1 MATVRWLTVSVDKSL
16 GMQVRR
22 DSAGEAITYVN
33 KQGQTKS
40 RMESKGTV
48 PVPYTH
54 PKIVLNS
61 QEDDPIDAIAI
72 CLLDILKAAKP
83 GFDKAEAL
91 VESINNGLYVTNRN
105 AVARGADVRYTMAQR
120 TLVRNLGNLVR
131 DGLFERDM
139 AVQALKMQGISDP
152 EDAIDAY
159 VSGESEEEEDEV
171 S

>member
-1 MATVRWLTVSVDKSL
+1 MAKIEWLTVQVDKSL

-22 DSAGEAITYVN
+22 DEHGDPITYLN
-33 KQGQTKS
+33 KNGQTKQ
-40 RMESKGTV
+40 RMEAKGTV
-48 PVPYTH
+48 SVPYTY
-54 PKIVLNS
+54 PKISLALS
-61 QEDDPIDAIAI
+61 EDDPIDAVAI
-72 CLLDILKAAKP
+72 CLLDILKASKP

-105 AVARGADVRYTMAQR
+105 AVARGADVRYTAAQR

-139 AVQALKMQGISDP
+139 AVTALRMQGISDP
-152 EDAIDAY
+152 EAAIDAY
-159 VSGESEEEEDEV
+159 IDEEEEEE